1 MREAQRFLRYVI
13 PGLIFIIELLTYLL
27 LARDLDMLLRQCL
40 NSGIITLRDMTWLR
54 FTFRVIES
62 AIKTFGFK
70 RFTSF
75 LN

>member
-40 NSGIITLRDMTWLR
+40 NSGIYYTTTYDLVKVNI
-54 FTFRVIES
+54 
-62 AIKTFGFK
+62 
-70 RFTSF
+70 
-75 LN
+75 